1 MKLYEI
7 EANIE
12 QAIQNM
18 FDSVNEETGEVNP
31 EAIENLESLREEREV
46 KIDNIACYIKN
57 IDAEAK
63 AIKAE
68 EDALEKRRKA
78 LENKSNRLKEFLKM
92 HMDVS
97 EKIKTPRVVISFK
110 KSTRIEAD
118 ESILPKK
125 WLVITTKADKTAIKE
140 ALQNGKKIK
149 GAQIVENYSL
159 QIK

>member
-18 FDSVNEETGEVNP
+18 FDSVNDETGEVNP
-31 EAIENLESLREEREV
+31 EAIENLESLKEEREV
-46 KIDNIACYIKN
+46 KIENIACYIKN

-68 EDALEKRRKA
+68 EDALAKRRKA
-78 LENKSNRLKEFLKM
+78 LENKSNRLTEFLKM
-92 HMDVS
+92 HLDVS
-97 EKIKTPRVVISFK
+97 EKIKTPRVVISFR

-118 ESILPKK
+118 ESILAKK